1 MVTTEQLIAGLP
13 HVASSPGD
21 GGTLELIVI
30 RSAVGKREHREQ
42 VQVSPENGVDGDR
55 WRTICWLS
63 LPDGSPDP
71 RVQVSLMNAR
81 ILRLV
86 SGTAE
91 RMPLAGDN
99 FVVDFD
105 LSERNVSP
113 GQQLAVGD
121 AVVEISDVPHT
132 GCAKFMERYGREAVK
147 FVNSAEGKRLHLRG
161 LYAKVVKP
169 GAVRVGDRVR
179 KVDSSDRL

>member
-1 MVTTEQLIAGLP
+1 MVTTAQLAAGMSD
-13 HVASSPGD
+13 VAGSPSD

-30 RSAVGKREHREQ
+30 RSAVGKRERREQ
-42 VQVSPENGVDGDR
+42 VRVSPENGVDGDR

-81 ILRLV
+81 ILRLIA
-86 SGTAE
+86 GTDE
-91 RMPLAGDN
+91 RMALAGDN
-99 FVVDFD
+99 LIVDFD
-105 LSERNVSP
+105 LSERNVSA
-113 GQQLAVGD
+113 GQRLAVGE

-132 GCAKFMERYGREAVK
+132 GCAQFMARYGRDAVK
-147 FVNSAEGKRLHLRG
+147 FVNSPEGKRLHLRG

-169 GAVRVGDRVR
+169 GAVRIGDQVR
-179 KVDSSDRL
+179 KVDSP